1 MSKPV
6 DKELISGFVSEVKS
20 YISQIETVLETF
32 KHSSKRVES
41 IEEVHRFIQNLRG
54 ASSKIGVTELSDI
67 SYYIEKI
74 LEDID
79 STKIDFTDEALLFL
93 RNAVDYIKKFLENL
107 PEGDIDF
114 QSILNDVRKSYNKL
128 TNQPEIMENSSDIEL
143 EETEFTELK
152 EKSKSKKT
160 ESKKTVGSGNIILKQ
175 SLKLI
180 GSLSDAV
187 ESLSYSTDNDELFNT
202 LNKNIYEIRNYLQK
216 FQFNAFNKDI
226 QIAYSV
232 LSVNS
237 VLLQIIR
244 DIKESGSEEDF
255 SNSKSVAI
263 KLINRLGELMNKTE
277 EAKFDIKLQKLLNEY
292 DNVKSITTR
301 EDDSY
306 SSLIIKPR
314 QFDSTL
320 NEQSGDFPPEL
331 LNDFLKETLQN
342 SIEISDILENYPK
355 SPDKI
360 KSIFTI
366 KTMIHKIKS
375 ATGMFSFHTKS
386 ENNDKYYY
394 IYRLSDLMS
403 NLVNLIFDA
412 ATELNDQQYQLMHNS
427 SQYLTQLCKDQNNEL
442 FHQTFV
448 DIKHEFFDVIN
459 SSDNLNIESK
469 ETSLSNESE
478 LESSMDFSEAKSKI
492 SDELY
497 EVFKV
502 EAREHLSI
510 MKTRIEELV
519 SESDNHL
526 ALQDIRRGAHII
538 KGATSMIGLQA
549 VSELSYEMENVLDQI
564 VDNNIVLDPELINI
578 LMLTSEVLE
587 KIISENIDN
596 SLQKEIV
603 KLKKQYKDIKS
614 FVDVSVGADESD
626 RGQVEHTSESEYRD
640 INTQEKDITAVSS
653 KSSSSIDALVSSKPS
668 SDIPPELLE
677 VFLVEANKH
686 LQSMGQCLNRITQD
700 LKDKNSLQEV
710 RRSVHTIKGAAG
722 MVGFDTVSKIS
733 HRMEDMLDKLY
744 EGTMNLDNNILD
756 LLFKTSD
763 LLENIVNDKIDDD
776 DLNKLLPDIYANFD
790 LLLEEEVKYEVGIAQ
805 SVDNVSDFKQ
815 EELFVGLDSG
825 GIFDMDNKSKTGTQQ
840 TEQVLRKPGEFVR
853 IPIERLD
860 ELVNLVSELVVNRSA
875 FEQHFSRFVQE
886 LAELSSSLDRL
897 RRVTSI
903 LKTQYE
909 AIMLGGKL
917 PPVSE
922 TGKFEAVEIQA
933 LNQQTHEFDELE
945 FDRYTE
951 FHQHAR
957 ELSESTSDIRAVGSQ
972 MRDLTGDF
980 YSYLNR
986 QQRITSEVQ
995 DKFMRLR
1002 MAPLLATLATRL
1014 HRAVRVTASQQNKKV
1029 QLSIHGEDVELDITV
1044 IEEMSDPL
1052 LHIIRNSVDHG
1063 VELPEHRKALNK
1075 NEVGTISLKAYYEG
1089 TQVVIQIGDDGAGL
1103 VPEVLRAAAVRGG
1116 FVSEADS
1123 LRLKKEDLYK
1133 LIFLP
1138 GFTSAT
1144 EISEISGR
1152 GVGMDIVNYTVK
1164 KLKGTISVNSVPAK
1178 GVTFNIRLP
1187 MNLI

>member
-1 MSKPV
+1 MGKPV

-74 LEDID
+74 LVDID
-79 STKIDFTDEALLFL
+79 SNKIDFTDEALLFL
-93 RNAVDYIKKFLENL
+93 RNAVDYIKKFLDNL

-143 EETEFTELK
+143 EETELTELK

-160 ESKKTVGSGNIILKQ
+160 ESKKTVGNSNIVLKQ

-202 LNKNIYEIRNYLQK
+202 LNKNIYEIRDYLQK
-216 FQFNAFNKDI
+216 FQFNAFNEDI

-237 VLLQIIR
+237 VLLRIIR

-263 KLINRLGELMNKTE
+263 KLINRLEELMNKTE
-277 EAKFDIKLQKLLNEY
+277 EAKFDIKLQKLLDEY
-292 DNVKSITTR
+292 GNVKSITTR

-427 SQYLTQLCKDQNNEL
+427 SQYLTQLCKDQNNGQFL
-442 FHQTFV
+442 QTFV
-448 DIKHEFFDVIN
+448 DIKHEFSNVIN

-510 MKTRIEELV
+510 MKTRLEELV

-526 ALQDIRRGAHII
+526 ALQDIRRGAHIM
-538 KGATSMIGLQA
+538 KGATSMVGLQA

-626 RGQVEHTSESEYRD
+626 RGPVEHTSESEYRD

-677 VFLVEANKH
+677 IFLVEANKH

-700 LKDKNSLQEV
+700 LKDKDSLQEV

-733 HRMEDMLDKLY
+733 HRMEDMLDNLY

-840 TEQVLRKPGEFVR
+840 TEQVLRKPGDFVR

-917 PPVSE
+917 PPVYE

-1014 HRAVRVTASQQNKKV
+1014 HRIVRVTASQQNKRV
-1029 QLSIHGEDVELDITV
+1029 QLNIIGEDVELDITV

-1152 GVGMDIVNYTVK
+1152 GVGMDIVNDTVK

-1187 MNLI
+1187 MNLL

>member
-1 MSKPV
+1 
-6 DKELISGFVSEVKS
+6 
-20 YISQIETVLETF
+20 
-32 KHSSKRVES
+32 
-41 IEEVHRFIQNLRG
+41 
-54 ASSKIGVTELSDI
+54 
-67 SYYIEKI
+67 
-74 LEDID
+74 
-79 STKIDFTDEALLFL
+79 
-93 RNAVDYIKKFLENL
+93 
-107 PEGDIDF
+107 
-114 QSILNDVRKSYNKL
+114 
-128 TNQPEIMENSSDIEL
+128 MENSSDIEL
-143 EETEFTELK
+143 EETELTELK
-152 EKSKSKKT
+152 EKFKSKKT
-160 ESKKTVGSGNIILKQ
+160 ESKKTVGNGNIVLKQ

-202 LNKNIYEIRNYLQK
+202 LNKNIYEIRDNLQK
-216 FQFNAFNKDI
+216 FQFNALNEEI

-263 KLINRLGELMNKTE
+263 KLINRLEELMNKTE
-277 EAKFDIKLQKLLNEY
+277 EAKFDIKLQKLLDEY
-292 DNVKSITTR
+292 GNVKSITTR

-427 SQYLTQLCKDQNNEL
+427 TQYLTQLCKAQNNGQFL
-442 FHQTFV
+442 QTFV
-448 DIKHEFFDVIN
+448 DIKHEFSNVIN
-459 SSDNLNIESK
+459 SIDNLNIESK

-510 MKTRIEELV
+510 MKTRLEELV

-626 RGQVEHTSESEYRD
+626 RGPVEHTSESEYRD

-677 VFLVEANKH
+677 IFLVEANKH

-722 MVGFDTVSKIS
+722 MVGFDTVTKIS
-733 HRMEDMLDKLY
+733 HRMEDMLDNLY

-840 TEQVLRKPGEFVR
+840 TEQVLRKPGESVR

-1002 MAPLLATLATRL
+1002 MAPLLATVATRL
-1014 HRAVRVTASQQNKKV
+1014 HRIVRVTASQQNKRV
-1029 QLSIHGEDVELDITV
+1029 QLNIIGEDVELDITM

>member
-1 MSKPV
+1 MSKAV

-41 IEEVHRFIQNLRG
+41 IEEVRRFIQNLRE

-93 RNAVDYIKKFLENL
+93 RNAVDYIKKFLDNL

-128 TNQPEIMENSSDIEL
+128 TYQPEIMENSSDVEL
-143 EETEFTELK
+143 EETELTELK

-160 ESKKTVGSGNIILKQ
+160 ESKKTVGNSNIVLKQ

-202 LNKNIYEIRNYLQK
+202 LNKNIYEIRDNLQK
-216 FQFNAFNKDI
+216 FQFNALNEEI

-263 KLINRLGELMNKTE
+263 KLINRLEELMNKTE
-277 EAKFDIKLQKLLNEY
+277 EAKFDIKLQKLLDEY
-292 DNVKSITTR
+292 GNVKSITTR

-427 SQYLTQLCKDQNNEL
+427 SQYLTQLCKDQNNGQFL
-442 FHQTFV
+442 QTFV
-448 DIKHEFFDVIN
+448 DIKHEFSNVIN

-510 MKTRIEELV
+510 MKTRLEELV

-626 RGQVEHTSESEYRD
+626 RGPVEHTSESEYRD

-677 VFLVEANKH
+677 IFLVEANKH

-722 MVGFDTVSKIS
+722 MVGFDTVTKIS
-733 HRMEDMLDKLY
+733 HRMEDMLDNLY

-840 TEQVLRKPGEFVR
+840 TEQVLRKPGESVR

-1002 MAPLLATLATRL
+1002 MAPLLATVATRL
-1014 HRAVRVTASQQNKKV
+1014 HRIVRVTASQQNKRV
-1029 QLSIHGEDVELDITV
+1029 QLNIIGEDVELDITM